1 MIPSRSSTSPKSL
14 NRLEKY
20 MKKKLFAIVIAT
32 GLTITGMGI
41 ASAST
46 PAPSI
51 KKPAKAAAEGTAAH
65 EAGEGTSVES
75 TEGTGTKTK
84 STKHLKK
91 VNAPKKAKKM

>member
-1 MIPSRSSTSPKSL
+1 
-14 NRLEKY
+14 

-32 GLTITGMGI
+32 GLTIAGMGI

-51 KKPAKAAAEGTAAH
+51 KKPSKAAAEGTAAH

-84 STKHLKK
+84 SAKHLKK
-91 VNAPKKAKKM
+91 VKAPKKATKM